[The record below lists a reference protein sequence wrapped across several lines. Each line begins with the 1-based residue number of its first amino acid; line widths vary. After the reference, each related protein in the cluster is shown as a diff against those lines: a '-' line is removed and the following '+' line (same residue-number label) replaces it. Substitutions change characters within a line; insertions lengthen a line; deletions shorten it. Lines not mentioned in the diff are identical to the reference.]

1 MGLDRSASFVADDLD
16 HAVDEITA
24 EALRQVGLQGIRRVQ
39 ETSPF
44 VTGQYRGGW
53 TARVDA
59 DGVRFSNHVEYAE
72 VVVNRE
78 RRPHRVLEILQEV
91 VDKVVRRLNA
101 G

>member
-1 MGLDRSASFVADDLD
+1 MGLDRSAAFVADDLD
-16 HAVDEITA
+16 QSVDEITA

-59 DGVRFSNHVEYAE
+59 DGVRFSNHVEYARYLVPRYHD
-72 VVVNRE
+72 VVA
-78 RRPHRVLEILQEV
+78 VLQRV
-91 VDKVVRRLNA
+91 VDKVVRSLNA
-101 G
+101 GS